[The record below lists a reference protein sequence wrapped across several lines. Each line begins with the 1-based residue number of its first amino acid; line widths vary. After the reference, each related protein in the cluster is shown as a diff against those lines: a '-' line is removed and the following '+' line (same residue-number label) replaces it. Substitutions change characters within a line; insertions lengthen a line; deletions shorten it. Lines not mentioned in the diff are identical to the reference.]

1 VKLGIVME
9 GGASRT
15 AFSCGV
21 TDCFLEEG
29 LMPDY
34 FVGVSAGIAFG
45 VSYLSGQRER
55 NKQIIRQYLPDK
67 RYMGFKYLFDRNLKS
82 YYNLPFVFE
91 EVPNELLPF
100 DYEAFAA
107 YPGEVE
113 AVVTNI
119 KTGKAEYLPVLRD
132 DKKFQAVV
140 ASCALP
146 VLFQP
151 VKVGNQY
158 YLDGGVADSV
168 PYRRAMEKG
177 CDKIIVILTRA
188 RDYIKTKESAIKAAE
203 LLYRHYPK
211 LLESLRNRA
220 DSYNQC
226 MKELYQAERDGS
238 VFVIA
243 PRDTLGVGRTESSPK
258 RLLKLYEEGY
268 FQAKESMHALQL
280 YLKRQTETK
289 NEIDE

>member
-1 VKLGIVME
+1 MKLGIVME

-21 TDCFLEEG
+21 TDCFLEEN
-29 LMPDY
+29 LLPDY

-45 VSYLSGQRER
+45 VSYLAGQKGR
-55 NKQIIRQYLPDK
+55 NKKIIEQYLPDK
-67 RYMGFKYLFDRNLKS
+67 RYMGLKYLFDRKMKS
-82 YYNLPFVFE
+82 FYNIPFVFG
-91 EVPNELLPF
+91 EVPNTLLPF

-119 KTGKAEYLPVLRD
+119 RTGQAEYLAVPRD
-132 DKKFQAVV
+132 DKEFGVVV

-151 VKVGNQY
+151 VLVGRNY

-168 PYRRAMEKG
+168 PYQRAFEKG
-177 CDKIIVILTRA
+177 CDKVIVILTRPRGYVKKTEKSVGAAA
-188 RDYIKTKESAIKAAE
+188 R
-203 LLYRHYPK
+203 LYRRFPK
-211 LLESLRNRA
+211 LVKSLKNRA
-220 DSYNQC
+220 DSYNRC
-226 MKELYQAERDGS
+226 MKELYQAEREGR

-243 PRDTLGVGRTESSPK
+243 PEDCLGVGRIEASPK
-258 RLLKLYEEGY
+258 KLGSLYEEGY
-268 FQAKESMHALQL
+268 DQARETMHSLRL
-280 YLKRQTETK
+280 YLEK
-289 NEIDE
+289 